1 MSKKEKTY
9 KYEIVESIVTLE
21 EGKSNWYKELNK
33 IIWGKGEVPSIDIR
47 NIKRN
52 DDGEIEVMGTGISLK
67 DDACCSL
74 ATSLMYL
81 GYIDREEIEKYLESL
96 DDII

>member
-1 MSKKEKTY
+1 MSKKDKTY
-9 KYEIVESIVTLE
+9 KYKIVENIATLE
-21 EGKSNWYKELNK
+21 ECKSNWYKELNK

-52 DDGEIEVMGTGISLK
+52 DDDEIEVMGTGISLRE
-67 DDACCSL
+67 DACCEL
-74 ATSLMYL
+74 ATRLMYL
-81 GYIDREEIEKYLESL
+81 GYIDRDDIEEYLKGF